1 MSERIK
7 ENYFFCCL
15 VKVFQSETVK
25 EKKRG
30 GSRRKKKER
39 KKENLCWVKSFCVIA
54 MSTSTEYSVNT
65 TGKKYTAIV
74 SYEDS

>member
-1 MSERIK
+1 VSK
-7 ENYFFCCL
+7 
-15 VKVFQSETVK
+15 
-25 EKKRG
+25 
-30 GSRRKKKER
+30 
-39 KKENLCWVKSFCVIA
+39 LCGVKSFCVIA